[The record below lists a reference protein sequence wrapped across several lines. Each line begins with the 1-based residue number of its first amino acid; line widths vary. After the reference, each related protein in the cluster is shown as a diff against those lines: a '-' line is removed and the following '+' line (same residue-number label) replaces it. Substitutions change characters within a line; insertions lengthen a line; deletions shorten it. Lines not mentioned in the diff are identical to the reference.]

1 LHLGTFNAYQSIVRG
16 GHIFLTIRIG
26 DHEVR
31 NHGDNL
37 DLLVCLNQDTMD
49 RHLELMGPGTRIIYN
64 NEMVKV
70 GEPREGALLCGIPV
84 NGLTD
89 SGRNPLVQNTV
100 AIGATSYLIG
110 LDFQDLADAMTL
122 RFQRQGQ
129 AVIDQNVN
137 VARIGF
143 DYAKDNFEPYSTP
156 LPTGPRP
163 MAVWTGNDAVAM
175 GAAAAG
181 VKFYS
186 AYPMSPSSGILHW
199 MADNARNLGIMVRQA
214 EDELSAANMVVGAAH
229 AGTRAMTGT
238 SGGGFALMTEAIG
251 SAGMMEIPSV
261 FVNVMRAGPS
271 TGVPTKTEQADLWQ
285 ALGASQGDFQRIIV
299 APKDALD
306 AFNTMPEL
314 FNLVDR
320 YQCPGI
326 VLSDL
331 YIGEG
336 TFSVDPDKIDMHPN
350 IDRGE
355 LILEPASAD
364 GYKRYENT
372 ESGISPRA
380 IPGLEGYVHI
390 VATDE
395 HDEDSILLSD
405 EFTDPHKR
413 RMMVDKRARKME
425 DSTTRIAPPE
435 LEGDD
440 DADVTLVG
448 WGSTWGMINEAVEL
462 LSAQGVSANQLHIKW
477 IVPFH
482 SDVVSDLLS
491 KSKRVIMVENNSTA
505 QFYRYMRSET
515 GLTADGYILK
525 YDGEP
530 FMPHHIVEG
539 VLAQI
544 ADETDR
550 YVPVHEIRV

>member
-1 LHLGTFNAYQSIVRG
+1 
-16 GHIFLTIRIG
+16 
-26 DHEVR
+26 
-31 NHGDNL
+31 
-37 DLLVCLNQDTMD
+37 
-49 RHLELMGPGTRIIYN
+49 
-64 NEMVKV
+64 
-70 GEPREGALLCGIPV
+70 
-84 NGLTD
+84 
-89 SGRNPLVQNTV
+89 
-100 AIGATSYLIG
+100 
-110 LDFQDLADAMTL
+110 
-122 RFQRQGQ
+122 
-129 AVIDQNVN
+129 
-137 VARIGF
+137 
-143 DYAKDNFEPYSTP
+143 
-156 LPTGPRP
+156 
-163 MAVWTGNDAVAM
+163 
-175 GAAAAG
+175 
-181 VKFYS
+181 
-186 AYPMSPSSGILHW
+186 
-199 MADNARNLGIMVRQA
+199 
-214 EDELSAANMVVGAAH
+214 
-229 AGTRAMTGT
+229 
-238 SGGGFALMTEAIG
+238 
-251 SAGMMEIPSV
+251 
-261 FVNVMRAGPS
+261 
-271 TGVPTKTEQADLWQ
+271 
-285 ALGASQGDFQRIIV
+285 
-299 APKDALD
+299 
-306 AFNTMPEL
+306 
-314 FNLVDR
+314 
-320 YQCPGI
+320 

-331 YIGEG
+331 YVGEG
-336 TFSVDPDKIDMHPN
+336 TFSVDPDKIDMHPK

-355 LILEPASAD
+355 LILEPASED

-435 LEGDD
+435 LEGDE

-482 SDVVSDLLS
+482 SDVVGDLLS

>member
-1 LHLGTFNAYQSIVRG
+1 
-16 GHIFLTIRIG
+16 
-26 DHEVR
+26 
-31 NHGDNL
+31 
-37 DLLVCLNQDTMD
+37 
-49 RHLELMGPGTRIIYN
+49 
-64 NEMVKV
+64 
-70 GEPREGALLCGIPV
+70 
-84 NGLTD
+84 
-89 SGRNPLVQNTV
+89 
-100 AIGATSYLIG
+100 
-110 LDFQDLADAMTL
+110 MTL

-163 MAVWTGNDAVAM
+163 MAVWTGNDAISM

-199 MADNARNLGIMVRQA
+199 MADNARDLGIMVRQA

-229 AGTRAMTGT
+229 AGSRAMTGT

-306 AFNTMPEL
+306 AFNTIPEL

-355 LILEPASAD
+355 LILEPASED

-413 RMMVDKRARKME
+413 RMMVEKRARKME

-435 LEGDD
+435 LEGDE

-530 FMPHHIVEG
+530 FMPHQIVEG